1 MSSNRDFKTI
11 CKKYFTPMENDIFKC
26 KCGKILKQKKGTG
39 WSNLMVHIRT
49 QHETTPSGPQNTLDF
64 MQCKKSQTIHDW
76 IEWICMELR
85 PFSFVESEYV
95 KKNVKLEAI
104 SKNTLQKYM
113 HLLTKKVEQEIIKAM
128 PEKIALIVDG
138 WTSGSTHYLGVMA
151 SFCDECALNVN
162 ENLACKKLRRTSDI
176 ECEFP
181 QTDDFAGNVLA
192 KKKKDTKQMK
202 YIPCSFILPTS
213 NHLERFFSA
222 AGFAS
227 NDYRKSTLPM
237 NLEEQLF
244 LRFNKKHWDLNLVNQ
259 IVSASE

>member
-1 MSSNRDFKTI
+1 
-11 CKKYFTPMENDIFKC
+11 MENDIFKC

-113 HLLTKKVEQEIIKAM
+113 HLLTKKVEQEIISNNCA
-128 PEKIALIVDG
+128 IAKNNSFENAIVKLQ
-138 WTSGSTHYLGVMA
+138 SG
-151 SFCDECALNVN
+151 DECALNVN
-162 ENLACKKLRRTSDI
+162 ENLACKKLRRTSDNRVRL
-176 ECEFP
+176 F
-181 QTDDFAGNVLA
+181 DDFCYL
-192 KKKKDTKQMK
+192 
-202 YIPCSFILPTS
+202 I
-213 NHLERFFSA
+213 
-222 AGFAS
+222 
-227 NDYRKSTLPM
+227 TLK
-237 NLEEQLF
+237 QLF
-244 LRFNKKHWDLNLVNQ
+244 FKVPNYCTYCNNLLVKGPIIN
-259 IVSASE
+259 

>member
-1 MSSNRDFKTI
+1 MSLSPSGTSSERILDQQRRTHSKSEHFNGKVEGTEDCRRAEKFHEFKTAVNDFLLSPKEELEI
-11 CKKYFTPMENDIFKC
+11 EQLVKILEPMKSVTIALQRSDMDMDSARTLFDELLKTVENFDRNKKYIHKNCAIAKNNSFENSI
-26 KCGKILKQKKGTG
+26 
-39 WSNLMVHIRT
+39 
-49 QHETTPSGPQNTLDF
+49 
-64 MQCKKSQTIHDW
+64 
-76 IEWICMELR
+76 
-85 PFSFVESEYV
+85 
-95 KKNVKLEAI
+95 VKL
-104 SKNTLQKYM
+104 Q
-113 HLLTKKVEQEIIKAM
+113 
-128 PEKIALIVDG
+128 
-138 WTSGSTHYLGVMA
+138 SG
-151 SFCDECALNVN
+151 DECALNVN

-237 NLEEQLF
+237 NLEEQLC

-259 IVSASE
+259 IVSASEWDIHLSVHAAEWAVL

>member
-1 MSSNRDFKTI
+1 MTLAVKEYENFDRN
-11 CKKYFTPMENDIFKC
+11 KKYIHKNCAIAKNNSFENAI
-26 KCGKILKQKKGTG
+26 
-39 WSNLMVHIRT
+39 
-49 QHETTPSGPQNTLDF
+49 
-64 MQCKKSQTIHDW
+64 
-76 IEWICMELR
+76 
-85 PFSFVESEYV
+85 
-95 KKNVKLEAI
+95 VKL
-104 SKNTLQKYM
+104 Q
-113 HLLTKKVEQEIIKAM
+113 
-128 PEKIALIVDG
+128 
-138 WTSGSTHYLGVMA
+138 SG
-151 SFCDECALNVN
+151 DECALNVN

>member
-26 KCGKILKQKKGTG
+26 KCGKILKQKKGTC

-151 SFCDECALNVN
+151 SFCDMDQCARKNFDPSCFDPIQKLWYVDLRTNSDFRSRSFVLLPPTHAEMTN
-162 ENLACKKLRRTSDI
+162 IFFIKNCPCVYLACGS
-176 ECEFP
+176 
-181 QTDDFAGNVLA
+181 
-192 KKKKDTKQMK
+192 
-202 YIPCSFILPTS
+202 
-213 NHLERFFSA
+213 
-222 AGFAS
+222 
-227 NDYRKSTLPM
+227 
-237 NLEEQLF
+237 
-244 LRFNKKHWDLNLVNQ
+244 
-259 IVSASE
+259 

>member
-1 MSSNRDFKTI
+1 
-11 CKKYFTPMENDIFKC
+11 
-26 KCGKILKQKKGTG
+26 
-39 WSNLMVHIRT
+39 
-49 QHETTPSGPQNTLDF
+49 
-64 MQCKKSQTIHDW
+64 
-76 IEWICMELR
+76 MELR
-85 PFSFVESEYV
+85 PKEELEIEQLV
-95 KKNVKLEAI
+95 KILEPMK
-104 SKNTLQKYM
+104 SVT
-113 HLLTKKVEQEIIKAM
+113 
-128 PEKIALIVDG
+128 IALA
-138 WTSGSTHYLGVMA
+138 Y
-151 SFCDECALNVN
+151 
-162 ENLACKKLRRTSDI
+162 KKLRRTSDI

>member
-64 MQCKKSQTIHDW
+64 MQCKKSQ
-76 IEWICMELR
+76 
-85 PFSFVESEYV
+85 
-95 KKNVKLEAI
+95 
-104 SKNTLQKYM
+104 
-113 HLLTKKVEQEIIKAM
+113 
-128 PEKIALIVDG
+128 
-138 WTSGSTHYLGVMA
+138 
-151 SFCDECALNVN
+151 
-162 ENLACKKLRRTSDI
+162 
-176 ECEFP
+176 
-181 QTDDFAGNVLA
+181 
-192 KKKKDTKQMK
+192 
-202 YIPCSFILPTS
+202 
-213 NHLERFFSA
+213 RFFSA